1 MPSTREIRNR
11 IKSLKGTQQITR
23 AMKMVAAAKVR
34 RAQERVLATR
44 PYAQKLKEM
53 FQYVAHKLAEEDVN
67 EPLLEQREIKNVGIV
82 IVTSDKGL
90 CGSYN
95 SNILRFAA
103 QKMEEVVAAGQTPHV
118 WIVGNKGIGFF
129 RHAGLGVLGRY
140 SALPAV
146 PSYAEAE
153 MLTDAISQAFL
164 EQKVDK
170 VVLLYTRFVS
180 MIQYQ
185 PTELT
190 LLPVAPPE
198 GDAAPKAE
206 YIFEPDAATLLKSIL
221 PRYISRQILRALLES
236 AASQL
241 AAQMTAM
248 DSATKNADD
257 LLTNLKIVYNKV
269 RQAYITKEILEVVG
283 GAEALNKK

>member
-11 IKSLKGTQQITR
+11 IKSLKGTQQITK

-34 RAQERVLATR
+34 RAQDRVMATR

-53 FQYVAHKLAEEDVN
+53 FQHVAHKLAEQDVN
-67 EPLLEQREIKNVGIV
+67 EPLLEQREVKNVGIV

-90 CGSYN
+90 CGGYN
-95 SNILRFAA
+95 SNIIRFAA
-103 QKMEEVVAAGQTPHV
+103 QKMEEVLAQGQTPHV
-118 WIVGNKGIGFF
+118 WIVGNKGINFF
-129 RHAGLGVLGRY
+129 RQEGLSVLARY

-153 MLTDAISQAFL
+153 MLTEAMSQAFL
-164 EQKVDK
+164 DRKVDK

-180 MIQYQ
+180 MLQYT
-185 PTELT
+185 PTELV

-198 GDAAPKAE
+198 GEAAPKAE
-206 YIFEPDAATLLKSIL
+206 YIFEPDPVTLLRSIL

-248 DSATKNADD
+248 DAATKNADD
-257 LLTNLKIVYNKV
+257 LLTNLNIVYNKV
-269 RQAYITKEILEVVG
+269 RQAHITTEILEVVG
-283 GAEALNKK
+283 GAEALNQ

>member
-241 AAQMTAM
+241 
-248 DSATKNADD
+248 
-257 LLTNLKIVYNKV
+257 
-269 RQAYITKEILEVVG
+269 
-283 GAEALNKK
+283 

>member
-11 IKSLKGTQQITR
+11 IKSLKGTQQITK
-23 AMKMVAAAKVR
+23 AMKMVAAAKVK
-34 RAQERVLATR
+34 RAQDRVMATR

-53 FQYVAHKLAEEDVN
+53 FQYVAQKLASEDVN

-90 CGSYN
+90 CGGYN
-95 SNILRFAA
+95 SNMFRFALQQMEAYTA
-103 QKMEEVVAAGQTPHV
+103 QGLTPHV

-129 RHAGLGVLGRY
+129 RQAGLGVLGRY
-140 SALPAV
+140 SALPQV
-146 PSYAEAE
+146 PTYAEAE
-153 MLTDAISQAFL
+153 MITEAVTQAFL
-164 EQKVDK
+164 DKKVDK

-180 MIQYQ
+180 MLQYT
-185 PTELT
+185 PTELV
-190 LLPVAPPE
+190 LLPVTPPE
-198 GDAAPKAE
+198 GEAVPKAE
-206 YIFEPDAATLLKSIL
+206 YIFEPDPATLLRSIL

-257 LLTNLKIVYNKV
+257 LLTSLQIVYNKV

-283 GAEALNKK
+283 GAEALNN

>member
-11 IKSLKGTQQITR
+11 IKSLKGTQQITK

-53 FQYVAHKLAEEDVN
+53 FQYVAQKLAEGDVN
-67 EPLLEQREIKNVGIV
+67 EPLLEQREVKTVGLV
-82 IVTSDKGL
+82 IVTADKGL
-90 CGSYN
+90 CGGYN
-95 SNILRFAA
+95 SNVLRFAL
-103 QKMEEVVAAGQTPHV
+103 QKMEEVTKAGYTPKT
-118 WIVGNKGIGFF
+118 WLVGNKGITFF
-129 RHAGLGVLGRY
+129 RHGEAEILGRY

-146 PSYAEAE
+146 PTYAEAE
-153 MLTDAISQAFL
+153 MITEAVTQAFL
-164 EQKVDK
+164 EHKVDK
-170 VVLLYTRFVS
+170 VVLLYTQFVS
-180 MIQYQ
+180 MLQYQ

-198 GDAAPKAE
+198 GTELPKAE
-206 YIFEPDAATLLKSIL
+206 YIFEPDPATLLRSIL

-236 AASQL
+236 SASEL
-241 AAQMTAM
+241 AARMTAM

-257 LLTNLKIVYNKV
+257 LLTSLNLVYNKV

-283 GAEALNKK
+283 GAEALNQ